1 MTKINS
7 SSMKAYTRFFRVL
20 SDPTRLGIV
29 FLLAKGELCVCQIQ
43 AALKVHQTK
52 ISRHLA
58 YLRKHGIVKARS
70 QWKWK
75 HYSLFKPR
83 DKFERGILRCLQECL
98 VNDELFKS
106 YFTQMKECVSQPLDR
121 VVKIA
126 RKL

>member
-1 MTKINS
+1 MTKINNN
-7 SSMKAYTRFFRVL
+7 AINTYTRFFKIL

-29 FLLAKGELCVCQIQ
+29 LLLAKRELCVCQIE
-43 AALKVHQTK
+43 AALKAHQAK

-58 YLRKHGIVKARS
+58 YLRKRGIVKTRN

-75 HYSLFKPR
+75 YYSLFKPR
-83 DKFERGILRCLQECL
+83 DKFERDILKCLQECL
-98 VNDELFKS
+98 ANDALFKL
-106 YFTQMKECVSQPLDR
+106 YFTQMKECASQPFDR